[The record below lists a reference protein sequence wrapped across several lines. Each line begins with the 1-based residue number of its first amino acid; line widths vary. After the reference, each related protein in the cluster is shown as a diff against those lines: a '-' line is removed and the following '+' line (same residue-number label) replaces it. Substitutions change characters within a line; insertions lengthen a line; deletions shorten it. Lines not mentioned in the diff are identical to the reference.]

1 MSAAAECRR
10 HGLDAGIALLLGA
23 AAFALFAHFGLQL
36 ARTDYFNYLNLGFDF
51 DPPFFVNYL
60 TGQPSGGGSFGVS
73 YKHPLWMLFRPF
85 ALLFMAGGFPAK
97 EAAVLVM
104 ALFGGLA
111 VSLAYAFVRLA
122 RAGRPEAVAAAL
134 FFAASSTTLVT
145 AVVMESYGWVNFS
158 LAALWCVYLL
168 AHRSSVDRRWS
179 RVVAGA
185 LVAGVTITNVM
196 QALIAEALLLIKRQV
211 GLARAVRRWLVYG
224 LLTGLLVVA
233 VIVVY
238 QPAELWA
245 LLQHPVQTA
254 KEVYWQRTKGGT
266 VGLLQLCKT
275 FFVYSFFAP
284 AFDFVKLAPAIDM
297 LDFRS
302 FTFKPGVLAAALAW
316 CLFLVGNIALAWRAR
331 VNRLLVLSL
340 LGAVLFNL
348 LFHLDYQ
355 FRGSLYIYAS
365 HLHFPVFA
373 LGISAAPWVR
383 LQSSALRLGYTGLLL
398 LFAGV
403 ALVNNVER
411 VDQWV
416 GLMQQLNVPSNA
428 PEISP

>member
-1 MSAAAECRR
+1 MSAAAERR
-10 HGLDAGIALLLGA
+10 GRALDGGIALLLGA

-36 ARTDYFNYLNLGFDF
+36 ARTDYFSYLNLAFDF

-60 TGQPSGGGSFGVS
+60 TGQPAGGGNFGVS
-73 YKHPLWMLFRPF
+73 YKHPLWMAFRPF
-85 ALLFMAGGFPAK
+85 ALLFMAGGFPAR

-104 ALFGGLA
+104 ALCGGLA
-111 VSLAYAFVRLA
+111 VALAYAYVRLA

-145 AVVMESYGWVNFS
+145 AVVIESYGWVNFS
-158 LAALWCVYLL
+158 LAALWCIYLL
-168 AHRSSVDRRWS
+168 SHRSAVDRLWA
-179 RVVAGA
+179 RVVAGT

-196 QALIAEALLLIKRQV
+196 QALIAEALLLLKRRASFGQALRQLLRYGVLV
-211 GLARAVRRWLVYG
+211 GL
-224 LLTGLLVVA
+224 LLTALIAL
-233 VIVVY
+233 Y

-245 LLQHPVQTA
+245 TLQHPVQTA

-266 VGLLQLCKT
+266 VGLFQLCKT

-284 AFDFVKLAPAIDM
+284 AFDFIKLAPAIDM

-302 FTFKPGVLAAALAW
+302 FSFTPGVLLAALAW
-316 CLFLVGNIALAWRAR
+316 CLFLAGNVALAWRAR
-331 VNRLLVLSL
+331 VNRVLILSL
-340 LGAVLFNL
+340 LGAVLLNL

-365 HLHFPVFA
+365 HLHFPIFA

-383 LQSSALRLGYTGLLL
+383 LQSATLRLAYTATLL

-403 ALVNNVER
+403 ALVNNVAR

-416 GLMQQLNVPSNA
+416 GLMQQLDVPKNA
-428 PEISP
+428 PEINR